1 MKIDRIKQIKNIGI
15 FKDFSGGSLG
25 FDNFTIIFGLNTYG
39 KTTLTDILSS
49 LKYNDIKALEKRK
62 TLPYINISQ
71 EVDVSFNNGNQNVS
85 IKFDGNTWNNSG
97 IGNNIEI
104 FGTEFIYKNLFT
116 GVEIE
121 RENKENFTDFI
132 IGDSGVQLVQNIQ
145 NYNKKLNEEKKTLK
159 NLLPS
164 EYQKTN
170 IVDMDIQKYKLEE
183 VNSGI
188 LTLEN
193 LKKEKE
199 ESLKNPT
206 YIKGLP
212 NIDEIFF
219 QNNLSSE
226 LEKLNYFLYKEYSS
240 IEQNVLE
247 KFQEHVS
254 NNFIHKD
261 LVGNWIKTGFDNL
274 ENKNGNCIFCTQSL
288 NNVQD
293 IIQLYSS
300 FFSIEYTNFIKNI
313 TRELHA
319 LQEYFNQFKFIEKE
333 KLQLIYEKAN
343 KFTKYVNDDGTFQGK
358 LDRFFQNIE
367 GYKIEDLKNEFIQI
381 KALISEKID
390 NKLKQPY
397 IKQEKIETNKIN
409 NLFDVYIKLLSDFN
423 ALIIELRNNIDILK
437 RSYDNLKNIRDEINE
452 LDERILKG
460 KQIKFR
466 IENDNK
472 FKQYKEKKEI
482 IEKLEQSIQDSEKKL
497 RIDQSVYLEKYF
509 QKINEL
515 FKKFGGSNFELKK
528 SESNRG
534 NKPIYF
540 LELLFHGEKIEEN
553 NMKKVFSESD
563 RRALAL
569 SIFWAKIELLEEE
582 VKSKMIIILDDPV
595 TSFDD
600 NRTRNFIDY
609 IKEKCNKVSQIIIL
623 VHYSKFLHDYYIF
636 TQNKPKILEL
646 QPQGTIREFDFE
658 EFIKSDYMK
667 MYDQIKKFISGG
679 DKIEYGY
686 LRSFI
691 EKLYAPIFTDIL
703 GKNII
708 DTIKQ
713 ECNSYNHNNFLEPSD
728 VENFRS
734 FTEQLFKKMYP
745 FYES

>member
-1 MKIDRIKQIKNIGI
+1 M
-15 FKDFSGGSLG
+15 
-25 FDNFTIIFGLNTYG
+25 
-39 KTTLTDILSS
+39 
-49 LKYNDIKALEKRK
+49 
-62 TLPYINISQ
+62 
-71 EVDVSFNNGNQNVS
+71 
-85 IKFDGNTWNNSG
+85 
-97 IGNNIEI
+97 
-104 FGTEFIYKNLFT
+104 
-116 GVEIE
+116 
-121 RENKENFTDFI
+121 
-132 IGDSGVQLVQNIQ
+132 
-145 NYNKKLNEEKKTLK
+145 
-159 NLLPS
+159 
-164 EYQKTN
+164 
-170 IVDMDIQKYKLEE
+170 
-183 VNSGI
+183 
-188 LTLEN
+188 
-193 LKKEKE
+193 
-199 ESLKNPT
+199 
-206 YIKGLP
+206 
-212 NIDEIFF
+212 
-219 QNNLSSE
+219 
-226 LEKLNYFLYKEYSS
+226 
-240 IEQNVLE
+240 E

-261 LVGNWIKTGFDNL
+261 LAENWIKTWFDNL
-274 ENKNGNCIFCTQSL
+274 ENKNWNCIFCTQSL

-313 TRELHA
+313 THELHA

-343 KFTKYVNDDGTFQGK
+343 KFTKYVNDDWTFQWK

-381 KALISEKID
+381 KTLISEKID

-437 RSYDNLKNIRDEINE
+437 GSYDNLKNIRDEINE
-452 LDERILKG
+452 LDERILKR

-515 FKKFGGSNFELKK
+515 FKKFWWSNFELKK
-528 SESNRG
+528 SESNRW

-646 QPQGTIREFDFE
+646 QPQWTIREFDFE

-667 MYDQIKKFISGG
+667 MYDQIKKFISWW
-679 DKIEYGY
+679 DKIEYWY

-703 GKNII
+703 WKNII

-734 FTEQLFKKMYP
+734 FTEQLLKKMYP